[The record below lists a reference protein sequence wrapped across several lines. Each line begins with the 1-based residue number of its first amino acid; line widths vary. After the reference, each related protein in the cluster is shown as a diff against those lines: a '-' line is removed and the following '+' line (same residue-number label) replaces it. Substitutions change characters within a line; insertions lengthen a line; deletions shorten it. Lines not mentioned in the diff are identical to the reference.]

1 MLSAMTLTAVH
12 LVARFAHLLVYLG
25 IGNVFGAN
33 SATDSVLLLQAPL
46 LVIMAVTSGAA
57 DMVVMPVMHRAA
69 KEGCKVGLPRMLLL
83 WALKWVV
90 PISLTT
96 LLISFLWLGEASW
109 HVALILLPLPWLSTS
124 SVVFQ
129 GILNAQGRYHLA
141 ALGPLFGALIAAPLF
156 FLPAS
161 AITLAMILVAIE
173 VGRFMALGVLVYP
186 QLSSQP
192 ARQNHESLMGWAVQG
207 AIWQALGSLCAA
219 LNALVNTLVASQLG
233 EGSVTQIEYASRLW
247 NMVPLLF
254 SGPLTLIH
262 AGFSRV
268 AVSTALSVFRI
279 HRMALLFLVAAIAV
293 GGAFHLVAFWIA
305 DLLYGHGRMDTE
317 TIHAL
322 ADTLGIYL
330 LCAIPVIPGLVYVRA
345 LSAQGRTRL
354 IAIAAIVAVP
364 LNIVCTLILVPIVGQ
379 SGIPLSVLCVL
390 SLNTAILVYGIGI
403 RDHMAMC
410 RRLPD
415 DTS

>member
-33 SATDSVLLLQAPL
+33 SSTDSVLLLQAPL

-69 KEGCKVGLPRMLLL
+69 KEGCDVGLPRMLLL

-96 LLISFLWLGEASW
+96 VLISLLWLGEASW

-156 FLPAS
+156 WLPAS
-161 AITLAMILVAIE
+161 AITLAMILVAVE
-173 VGRFMALGVLVYP
+173 VGRFISLGGFVYKQFSAGSGSYAQSALMSWAIKG
-186 QLSSQP
+186 SS
-192 ARQNHESLMGWAVQG
+192 
-207 AIWQALGSLCAA
+207 WQSFGSLCAA
-219 LNALVNTLVASQLG
+219 LNILIHTLFANSLG
-233 EGSVTQIEYASRLW
+233 TGVVTQIEYANRLW

-254 SGPLTLIH
+254 AGPLTLLH
-262 AGFSRV
+262 AGFSR
-268 AVSTALSVFRI
+268 AAAAKTLALPHI
-279 HRMALLFLVAAIAV
+279 HRMAFFLLGAATSIAIAFYFS
-293 GGAFHLVAFWIA
+293 ADWIVR
-305 DLLYGHGRMDTE
+305 LLYGGGEMTSS
-317 TIHAL
+317 TIQSL
-322 ADTLGIYL
+322 GDILGIYF
-330 LCAIPVIPGLVYVRA
+330 LCAIPFVPGMVYVKA
-345 LSAQGRTRL
+345 LSSQGRTRVISL
-354 IAIAAIVAVP
+354 IAASSVP
-364 LNIVCTLILVPIVGQ
+364 LNVVLTLLFVSF
-379 SGIPLSVLCVL
+379 SGSLGIALAFLLVL
-390 SLNTAILVYGIGI
+390 SANTIVLGIWVGF
-403 RDHMAMC
+403 DENK
-410 RRLPD
+410 
-415 DTS
+415 